1 MLLSN
6 NNKETKK
13 NHIKIFISYYFI
25 FYFESSELK
34 N

>member
-13 NHIKIFISYYFI
+13 NYIKIFISYYFI